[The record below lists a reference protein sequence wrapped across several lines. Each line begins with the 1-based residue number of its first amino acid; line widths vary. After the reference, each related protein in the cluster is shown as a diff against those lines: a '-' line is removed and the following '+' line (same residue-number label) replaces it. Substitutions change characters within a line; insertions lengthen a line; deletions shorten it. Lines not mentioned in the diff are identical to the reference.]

1 MEIIFWA
8 SMGGIMGGMVGYVVW
23 CIITGRSL

>member
-1 MEIIFWA
+1 MEIILWL
-8 SMGGIMGGMVGYVVW
+8 SMGGMVGMVGYVVW